1 LPSQYPGQPV
11 RTPPAAVSH
20 IRKNSLFKHEH
31 ARNNPRL
38 VNFTG
43 SALKDSRSSDRPACG
58 GRCGGASLSGNILRR
73 AGYEV
78 LSAANGIEAIKVA
91 HSAKIDAV
99 VTDALMPHLNGH
111 ELCRYLRARPELAHL
126 PLLLLTGLEPNSSAP
141 STNEHADA
149 HLTKPVR
156 PEVLTGCLASL
167 LHARN

>member
-1 LPSQYPGQPV
+1 MS
-11 RTPPAAVSH
+11 TPETILDSSISPAPLSKTLAQATVLLAEDDAAVRRYLE
-20 IRKNSLFKHEH
+20 I
-31 ARNNPRL
+31 
-38 VNFTG
+38 
-43 SALKDSRSSDRPACG
+43 
-58 GRCGGASLSGNILRR
+58 ILRR

-167 LHARN
+167 LRARN